1 MDESKSWWITWEH
14 QRLIHHAGYT
24 DEMIG
29 LASSFQRDLNVVYH
43 TNFIFT
49 SDTAGLKLSIPIPDI

>member
-1 MDESKSWWITWEH
+1 MDESKSGWITWEH
-14 QRLIHHAGYT
+14 QRLISNAGYT

-49 SDTAGLKLSIPIPDI
+49 SYPPGLKLSIPIPDI

>member
-1 MDESKSWWITWEH
+1 MDESTFSWINYEH

-29 LASSFQRDLNVVYH
+29 LASSFQRDLNVV
-43 TNFIFT
+43 FIIQISF
-49 SDTAGLKLSIPIPDI
+49 SQVMQLDLSSLYTYP